1 MNSRDKGKRGEREAA
16 KALADTFGCEA
27 KRGVQFQGGKE
38 SPDVQH
44 SIDGL
49 HFEVKRCQRMQM
61 EDWMAQAVGDAGDN
75 VPLVLHRK
83 NNKEWMLTVRLED
96 AREFATTLAAF
107 LAAVPQKVD
116 K

>member
-44 SIDGL
+44 SIAGL

-96 AREFATTLAAF
+96 ARKFATTLAAF
-107 LAAVPQKVD
+107 VAAVPQKVD

>member
-83 NNKEWMLTVRLED
+83 NNKDWMLTLRLED

-107 LAAVPQKVD
+107 LAAVPQTVD